1 MSDGKACWCSE
12 ESGRRQDRALLVK
25 CSPSSQCLR
34 YSSIQKTG
42 RKQLRRYLEVDM
54 SVGSLAPSLR
64 SMTNCLMVVAKVVAP
79 ELRSVVVIVVVS
91 VGGKFQGLDEI
102 GPIM

>member
-1 MSDGKACWCSE
+1 
-12 ESGRRQDRALLVK
+12 
-25 CSPSSQCLR
+25 
-34 YSSIQKTG
+34 
-42 RKQLRRYLEVDM
+42 M

-79 ELRSVVVIVVVS
+79 ELHRVVVVVVVVN

-102 GPIM
+102 GPTR